1 MISLLDLGAY
11 GSRRHL
17 ACALL
22 VGAAFITASC
32 GDSSAPTTPT
42 TFGPA
47 GSSAPSSNA
56 SATISALSDN
66 IVAQP
71 VAQPICP
78 TVSPFTVPF
87 VVVVTSDGSAGFV
100 VNNFTMNF
108 TDIAGTH
115 LPSVTVP
122 APVPTQEFGTELT
135 NARDL
140 RFPLSLG
147 IGCGVGRSG
156 VLVVGFDGTN
166 QKGKKMSG
174 EVKINVR

>member
-1 MISLLDLGAY
+1 MISLLDFGAY
-11 GSRRHL
+11 RSRRHL
-17 ACALL
+17 GCALL
-22 VGAAFITASC
+22 IGAALITASC
-32 GDSSAPTTPT
+32 GDSMPTTPT
-42 TFGPA
+42 TFGMA
-47 GSSAPSSNA
+47 GSTSS
-56 SATISALSDN
+56 SSTATINALSDN

-71 VAQPICP
+71 VAQPFCP

-122 APVPTQEFGTELT
+122 APVPIQEFGTELT

-140 RFPLSLG
+140 RFPLSMG

-156 VLVVGFDGTN
+156 VLVVGFDGTD
-166 QKGKKMSG
+166 QRGKKSSG
-174 EVKINVR
+174 QTKITVQ

>member
-11 GSRRHL
+11 RSRRHL
-17 ACALL
+17 VCALL
-22 VGAAFITASC
+22 IGAAVISVSC
-32 GDSSAPTTPT
+32 GDSNLPTTPT
-42 TFGPA
+42 TFGLA
-47 GSSAPSSNA
+47 GSTASS
-56 SATISALSDN
+56 STATISALSDN

-78 TVSPFTVPF
+78 TVSPFTIPF

-147 IGCGVGRSG
+147 VGCGVGRSG
-156 VLVVGFDGTN
+156 VLVVGFDGTDRR
-166 QKGKKMSG
+166 GKKSSG

>member
-1 MISLLDLGAY
+1 MISLLDFGAY

-32 GDSSAPTTPT
+32 SDSSTPTTPT
-42 TFGPA
+42 TFGLA
-47 GSSAPSSNA
+47 GSSASP

-78 TVSPFTVPF
+78 TVSPFTIPF

-147 IGCGVGRSG
+147 VGCGVGRSG
-156 VLVVGFDGTN
+156 VLVVGFDGTD
-166 QKGKKMSG
+166 QRGKKSSG

>member
-1 MISLLDLGAY
+1 MISLLDVGAY
-11 GSRRHL
+11 QSRRHL
-17 ACALL
+17 VCALL
-22 VGAAFITASC
+22 IGAALTSVSC
-32 GDSSAPTTPT
+32 GDSGAPTTPT

-47 GSSAPSSNA
+47 GSTAPSSTA
-56 SATISALSDN
+56 SISALSDS

-71 VAQPICP
+71 VPQPLCP

-87 VVVVTSDGSAGFV
+87 VVVVTTDGSAGFV

-115 LPSVTVP
+115 QPSITVP
-122 APVPTQEFGTELT
+122 APVPIQEFGTELA

-147 IGCGVGRSG
+147 VGCGVGRSG

-166 QKGKKMSG
+166 PNGKKSSG
-174 EVKINVR
+174 QTKITVR